1 MTNYENREHAVISN
15 NWQKCGNLSL
25 YPLKLHIWIPR
36 IQMKSIGL
44 YRYTYMDINIITDI
58 HGRKR

>member
-15 NWQKCGNLSL
+15 NWQKCGN
-25 YPLKLHIWIPR
+25 YPLKLHIRIPR

-44 YRYTYMDINIITDI
+44 YRYTYMDINTITDI